1 MGVMKAEIPPEVTE
15 YKEKMFFG
23 LTVRQ
28 LICAGIGLGLAI
40 PTGMF
45 GSKFLPSDVV
55 QYAVVLE
62 IIPCAAIGWLRIND
76 MTFEKYAKKVIQFQ
90 LFSQKRKFK
99 YLPELVDTQNQIK
112 DIAYREDIENKKSER
127 KNRKRGNKKCPK

>member
-1 MGVMKAEIPPEVTE
+1 MGVMKAEIPPEITE

-76 MTFEKYAKKVIQFQ
+76 MPFEKYAKKVIQFQ
-90 LFSQKRKFK
+90 IYSQKRKFK

-112 DIAYREDIENKKSER
+112 DIAYREDVKNKKSER
-127 KNRKRGNKKCPK
+127 KNKKRGNKKCPK